1 MKRYLSFFRLRFSMG
16 LQYRTAAIAGM
27 TTQFAWGFME
37 ILVYRAFYAAD
48 PAAFPMSFQ
57 ATASYIW
64 LQQAFLAVFAAWL
77 LEPDIFDCIVN
88 GNVAY
93 ELCRPVR
100 IYDMWFARSMASRLS
115 KVALRCFPIL
125 LVALLLPEPYGIAFP
140 PSGRHAALFLITL
153 TLSFLVSVA
162 FYMWIYVL
170 TFYTISPMGLRLMVG
185 SVVEFFS
192 GGGIPLPF
200 FPEKVRRVLELLP
213 FASMQNVPLR
223 VYSGSMTDAQMQSA
237 IALQIFWLLV
247 LVGLGRALCGMAER
261 RVTLQGG

>member
-27 TTQFAWGFME
+27 TTQLAWGFME
-37 ILVYRAFYAAD
+37 IMVFRAFYAAD
-48 PAAFPMSFQ
+48 AAAFPMSFE

-77 LEPDIFDCIVN
+77 MEPEIFDCIVD

-93 ELCRPVR
+93 ELCRPIR

-115 KVALRCFPIL
+115 KVALRCFPIIF
-125 LVALLLPEPYGIAFP
+125 VALLLPKPYGISLP
-140 PSGRHAALFLITL
+140 PSPAHVVLFLITL
-153 TLSFLVSVA
+153 ALSFLVSVA

-170 TFYTISPMGLRLMVG
+170 TFYTISPMGLRIMVG

-200 FPEKVRRVLELLP
+200 FPDKVRRVLELLP

-223 VYSGSMTDAQMQSA
+223 VYSGSMTDAQMRSA
-237 IALQIFWLLV
+237 IALQVFWFAV
-247 LVGLGRALCGMAER
+247 LVILGRAMCRKAEQ

>member
-1 MKRYLSFFRLRFSMG
+1 MKKYLSFFRLRFSMG
-16 LQYRTAAIAGM
+16 LQYRTAEIAGM
-27 TTQFAWGFME
+27 TTQFAWGIME
-37 ILVYRAFYAAD
+37 ILVFRAFFAAD
-48 PAAFPMSFQ
+48 PAAFPMSFE

-64 LQQAFLAVFAAWL
+64 LQQAFLAIFAAWL
-77 LEPDIFDCIVN
+77 LEPEIFDCIVD

-93 ELCRPVR
+93 ELCRPIR

-115 KVALRCFPIL
+115 KVALRCFPIIA
-125 LVALLLPEPYGIAFP
+125 VALLLPRPYGICLP
-140 PSGRHAALFLITL
+140 PSSRHFVLFLITL
-153 TLSFLVSVA
+153 ALSFLVSVA

-170 TFYTISPMGLRLMVG
+170 TFYTISPMGLRIMVA

-223 VYSGSMTDAQMQSA
+223 VYSGSMSDAQMKSV
-237 IALQIFWLLV
+237 IALQVFWLTV
-247 LVGLGRALCGMAER
+247 LVVLGRAMCRTAER

>member
-1 MKRYLSFFRLRFSMG
+1 MKKYISFFKLRFLMG

-37 ILVYRAFYAAD
+37 IMVFRAFCAAD
-48 PAAFPMSFQ
+48 PAAFPMTFE

-64 LQQAFLAVFAAWL
+64 LQQAFLAIFAAWL
-77 LEPDIFDCIVN
+77 LEPEIFDCIVN

-93 ELCRPVR
+93 ELCRPIR

-115 KVALRCFPIL
+115 RVVLRCFPIIF
-125 LVALLLPEPYGIAFP
+125 VALLLPEPYGISLP
-140 PSGRHAALFLITL
+140 PSAGHFVIFLITL
-153 TLSFLVSVA
+153 ALSFLVSVA

-170 TFYTISPMGLRLMVG
+170 TFYTISPMGLRIMVA
-185 SVVEFFS
+185 SVVEFLS

-200 FPEKVRRVLELLP
+200 FPEKVQRVLELLP

-223 VYSGSMTDAQMQSA
+223 VYSGSMTAAQMQGA
-237 IALQIFWLLV
+237 VALQVFWLVV
-247 LVGLGRALCGMAER
+247 LVVAGRAMCRTAER
-261 RVTLQGG
+261 HVTLQGG

>member
-1 MKRYLSFFRLRFSMG
+1 MKRYLSFFRVRFSMG

-37 ILVYRAFYAAD
+37 ILVFRAFYAAD
-48 PAAFPMSFQ
+48 AAAFPMSFE

-77 LEPDIFDCIVN
+77 LDPEIFDCIVN

-115 KVALRCFPIL
+115 KVVLRCFPII
-125 LVALLLPEPYGIAFP
+125 LVALLLPSPYGMGLP
-140 PSGRHAALFLITL
+140 PSFGHFVLFLVTL
-153 TLSFLVSVA
+153 VLSFLVAVA

-170 TFYTISPMGLRLMVG
+170 TFYTISPMGLRIMVG

-200 FPEKVRRVLELLP
+200 FPDRVRRVLELLP

-223 VYSGSMTDAQMQSA
+223 VYSGSMTGVQMRDA
-237 IALQIFWLLV
+237 IALQIFWLAV
-247 LVGLGRALCGMAER
+247 LVVLGRAMCRMAER

>member
-93 ELCRPVR
+93 ELCRPVQ

-125 LVALLLPEPYGIAFP
+125 LVALLLPEPYGIVLP

>member
-48 PAAFPMSFQ
+48 PSAFPMSFQ

>member
-1 MKRYLSFFRLRFSMG
+1 MKKYFSFFRMRFHMG

-37 ILVYRAFYAAD
+37 ILVFRAFYAAD
-48 PAAFPMSFQ
+48 PAAFPMTFE

-77 LEPDIFDCIVN
+77 LEPEIFDCIVD

-93 ELCRPVR
+93 ELCRPVN

-115 KVALRCFPIL
+115 RVVLRCFPIL
-125 LVALLLPEPYGIAFP
+125 FVALLLPKPYGIGIP
-140 PSGRHAALFLITL
+140 PSAGQFLLFLLTL
-153 TLSFLVSVA
+153 VLSFLVSVS

-170 TFYTISPMGLRLMVG
+170 TFYTISPMGLRIMVA
-185 SVVEFFS
+185 SVVEFLS

-200 FPEKVRRVLELLP
+200 FPQNIRRLLELLP
-213 FASMQNVPLR
+213 FAAMQNVPLR
-223 VYSGSMTDAQMQSA
+223 VYSGSMTSEQTRDAVM
-237 IALQIFWLLV
+237 LQLFWLAV
-247 LVGLGRALCGMAER
+247 LVIAGRAMCRNAVR
-261 RVTLQGG
+261 QVTLQGG